1 MNRSRACQITTEI
14 SLEKE
19 SSSYERDVKRA
30 WKRFDQIFLKR
41 TCNSLDRA
49 IFAIFYQLSR
59 QLKRND
65 DRGWNE
71 RFQPT
76 SKYEHV
82 RSQLKRISASLSIG
96 KSIRGRGIG
105 LKELK
110 TEWSSFGKLTVI
122 LDLALT
128 PQIGRLRPT
137 VSLDA
142 LGHSSPFSL
151 SLSASPSVSLR
162 PRHRWLKE

>member
-1 MNRSRACQITTEI
+1 MSSVRGNVSIKFFLNAPVIPSTEGN
-14 SLEKE
+14 
-19 SSSYERDVKRA
+19 YFR
-30 WKRFDQIFLKR
+30 
-41 TCNSLDRA
+41 
-49 IFAIFYQLSR
+49 FYQLSR

-142 LGHSSPFSL
+142 LGQLFLSL
-151 SLSASPSVSLR
+151 SLSFSLSFSSPKTPVVKGVS
-162 PRHRWLKE
+162 

>member
-1 MNRSRACQITTEI
+1 MSSVRGNVSIKFFLNAPVIPSTELF
-14 SLEKE
+14 SL
-19 SSSYERDVKRA
+19 
-30 WKRFDQIFLKR
+30 
-41 TCNSLDRA
+41 
-49 IFAIFYQLSR
+49 LSIVAAV
-59 QLKRND
+59 KRND

-71 RFQPT
+71 RFQST

-82 RSQLKRISASLSIG
+82 RSQLKRISAPLSIG

-151 SLSASPSVSLR
+151 SLSLSFSLSFSSPKTPVVKGVS
-162 PRHRWLKE
+162 

>member
-19 SSSYERDVKRA
+19 SSSYEKDVKRA

-49 IFAIFYQLSR
+49 IFAFINCR
-59 QLKRND
+59 G

-82 RSQLKRISASLSIG
+82 RSQLKRISAPLSIG

-151 SLSASPSVSLR
+151 SLNFSLSFSSPKTPVVKGVS
-162 PRHRWLKE
+162 